1 MKKFLAVF
9 IFMIFSFSY
18 AQDVVETGR
27 YATEETVVG
36 GAETTV
42 PSEIATQPSQV
53 QEIIETE
60 EEIQET
66 TGEQQQ
72 QNPVACLGGGGI
84 EGILPLVGMVAIFY
98 FLIIRPQQKQTKKL
112 RKLRSNLGRGDK
124 IVTTGGVHGI
134 VSNIKDDKTI
144 VIKIADNVKIEIDRE
159 AVGTVISSTGENQ

>member
-1 MKKFLAVF
+1 MKRFLAVF

-18 AQDVVETGR
+18 AQDVVGTGR

-60 EEIQET
+60 EIRET
-66 TGEQQQ
+66 TDEQQQ
-72 QNPVACLGGGGI
+72 QSPIACLGGGGI

-98 FLIIRPQQKQTKKL
+98 FLIIRPQQKQQKKL
-112 RKLRSNLGRGDK
+112 RKLRGNLGRGDK

-144 VIKIADNVKIEIDRE
+144 IIKIADNVKIEIDRE